1 MIGVDVA
8 RPRTGVPIVL
18 VSTEEFGTFLR
29 YGPDSYLLLTFE
41 DDAVPMSETVE
52 TPTPPPPAATT
63 APKSGRGKIAAFA
76 GGAAAIGLVIGLGI
90 GWLGFSN
97 DHHEGRRGGPAMSQQ
112 GRGGQG
118 GQNGGSQMP
127 QGRGGNS
134 GGGQMMPG
142 GQGQQMPNGPRGQ
155 MPKPDTNAQGG
166 ATQQSPQTQPG
177 AVAPN

>member
-1 MIGVDVA
+1 MGRIH
-8 RPRTGVPIVL
+8 
-18 VSTEEFGTFLR
+18 TFFSPL
-29 YGPDSYLLLTFE
+29 GPMMC
-41 DDAVPMSETVE
+41 VMSETVE

>member
-1 MIGVDVA
+1 MCRIHTFFSPLGPMLLSMSETETPNPETPAVDVA
-8 RPRTGVPIVL
+8 
-18 VSTEEFGTFLR
+18 
-29 YGPDSYLLLTFE
+29 
-41 DDAVPMSETVE
+41 AA
-52 TPTPPPPAATT
+52 TPTT
-63 APKSGRGKIAAFA
+63 APKSGRGKLAAIA

-90 GWLGFSN
+90 GWLGFSD

-118 GQNGGSQMP
+118 GQNGGGQMP

-155 MPKPDTNAQGG
+155 MPQPDTNAQGG